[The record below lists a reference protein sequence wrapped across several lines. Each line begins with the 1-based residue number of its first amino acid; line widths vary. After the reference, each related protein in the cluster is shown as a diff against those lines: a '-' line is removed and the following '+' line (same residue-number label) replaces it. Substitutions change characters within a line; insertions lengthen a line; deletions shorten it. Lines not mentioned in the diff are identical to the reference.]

1 MRYIN
6 SALYDPVGVNQYAM
20 MNRISFC
27 ISIRRDILFQSS
39 HQDNERSLIMYAR
52 NQINQVP
59 WAPWM
64 AST

>member
-6 SALYDPVGVNQYAM
+6 SILYDPVGVEQYAM
-20 MNRISFC
+20 MNRISLC
-27 ISIRRDILFQSS
+27 MKIHGDILFSCP

-59 WAPWM
+59 RIPWM
-64 AST
+64 AGA